1 MRVLNRSMRQPL
13 ASLLTVCLLVC
24 STAHADEPRAPNADE
39 IARRTLRA
47 DSFSWE
53 GSKVR
58 LRLTLIDAGG
68 KSIERRM
75 EVLGRRA
82 ADGLQTVIRFLSP
95 ADISGT
101 AFLTIERKDGA
112 AEQYIYLSG
121 LKRTRRIVG
130 REREG
135 SFMGSDFS
143 YADMQ
148 RIDPKH
154 VENVRLADEAVG
166 QDACFV
172 LESRIAEAA
181 GAPYAK
187 IVTWVR
193 KTDFVALR
201 TRFHD
206 RAGKLVKTLYARR
219 VEQRDGRPVVVDAR
233 MQSAA
238 NGHATELV
246 VESIERRDDLS
257 DAMFTPAALEHL

>member
-1 MRVLNRSMRQPL
+1 MLRSL
-13 ASLLTVCLLVC
+13 ASAAVLCLL
-24 STAHADEPRAPNADE
+24 SPTAVRADDPNADE

-47 DSFSWE
+47 DAFGWE

-58 LRLTLIDAGG
+58 LRLTLIAPDG
-68 KSIERRM
+68 KTSERRM

-82 ADGLQTVIRFLSP
+82 GDGLQTVIRFLAP
-95 ADISGT
+95 TDIAGT
-101 AFLTIERKDGA
+101 AFLTLERAGGP

-143 YADMQ
+143 YVDMQ
-148 RIDPKH
+148 RIDAKH
-154 VENVRLADEAVG
+154 VANTRMPDENVGNDVTY
-166 QDACFV
+166 V
-172 LESRIAEAA
+172 IESRIADAA
-181 GAPYAK
+181 GAPYGK

-206 RAGKLVKTLYARR
+206 KAGKLVKTLYARR
-219 VEQRDGRPVVVDAR
+219 VEQRDGRPVVTDAR
-233 MQSAA
+233 MQTAA

-246 VESIERRDDLS
+246 IESIERRDDLN

>member
-1 MRVLNRSMRQPL
+1 MRVFSTRMRR
-13 ASLLTVCLLVC
+13 LLPGLVATCLCLGLDAPVR
-24 STAHADEPRAPNADE
+24 AEEPSADE

-47 DSFSWE
+47 DALSWE

-58 LRLTLIDAGG
+58 LRLTLITADG
-68 KSIERRM
+68 KKTERRM

-82 ADGLQTVIRFLSP
+82 ADGLQTVIRFLAP
-95 ADISGT
+95 ADIAGT
-101 AFLTIERKDGA
+101 AFLTLERGGRA

-148 RIDPKH
+148 RVDPKH
-154 VENVRLADEAVG
+154 VKNERLADDKVG
-166 QDACFV
+166 DDACFV
-172 LESRIAEAA
+172 IESRVAEAS
-181 GAPYAK
+181 GAPYGK
-187 IVTWVR
+187 IATWVR

-206 RAGKLVKTLYARR
+206 RAGNLVKTLYARR
-219 VEQRDGRPVVVDAR
+219 VEQRDGRPVVIEAR
-233 MQSAA
+233 MQTAA
-238 NGHATELV
+238 THHATELV
-246 VESIERRDDLS
+246 VEAIERRDDLT
-257 DAMFTPAALEHL
+257 DAMFTPAALEHM